1 MKNTT
6 LENKKIPV
14 LLDCDP
20 GADDTFALLWLL
32 VNHQFAHIPME
43 IVGITSVGGNVSADK
58 TYANVHRM
66 CQFVGAIDAAG
77 YSSIPVGK
85 DHRQIVAQ
93 DASHIH
99 GNDGIGNLS
108 AMLPEVKLPVALV
121 GGAYPELDSIDMII
135 DAISTHGHD
144 LIILVTG
151 PMTNLAA
158 AEARVPGILS
168 RCQRIIAMGGA
179 IHVPGNITPV
189 AEFNV
194 YYDAPSAAAVFAAT
208 DNIRLAPLDITT
220 SMVFTAEDTEN
231 SFKQINH
238 DTKQEFIRKLT
249 EFTIGTNTMF
259 RETGYEKGFYVHDA
273 HTVGMLLY
281 PHLYSGTFHDISVE
295 THGDLTTGQTIV
307 DTRNHARTQVNAYV
321 ATSFDKARF
330 LEAMTE
336 DMKTFDFSV

>member
-1 MKNTT
+1 MTNTS

-32 VNHQFAHIPME
+32 VNHQFAHVPME
-43 IVGITSVGGNVSADK
+43 VIGITSVGGNVAADK

-66 CQFVGAIDAAG
+66 CQFVGAVDAQG
-77 YSSIPVGK
+77 FSSIPVGK
-85 DHRQIVAQ
+85 DHRQIVAA

-108 AMLPEVKLPVALV
+108 AMLPEVKLPAT
-121 GGAYPELDSIDMII
+121 ELDSVDMII
-135 DAISTHGHD
+135 DAISTHGQD
-144 LIILVTG
+144 LTILVTG
-151 PMTNLAA
+151 PMTNIAA

-168 RCQRIIAMGGA
+168 RCKRIIAMGGA

-194 YYDAPSAAAVFAAT
+194 YYDAASAAAVMKAT
-208 DNIRLAPLDITT
+208 DNLWLAPLDITT
-220 SMVFTAEDTEN
+220 SMVFSAKDTEN
-231 SFKQINH
+231 CFKHINH

-249 EFTIGTNTMF
+249 DFTIGTNMMF

-273 HTVGMLLY
+273 HTIGMLLY
-281 PHLYSGTFHDISVE
+281 PHLYSGTFHDISIE
-295 THGDLTTGQTIV
+295 THGDLTSGQTIV
-307 DTRNHARTQVNAYV
+307 DTRNHARTHVNAYV

-336 DMKTFDFSV
+336 DMKTFDFSK